1 MINKSIYKT
10 RYQTQDISMT
20 MSKYRVYRLLN
31 KNKVKHKSNQ
41 YHKQTQKNNNKY
53 KSKIIKMTA
62 KQIYK
67 FNMKNIWNKNLKRN
81 KKRMNKKKEKK
92 RQS

>member
-1 MINKSIYKT
+1 
-10 RYQTQDISMT
+10 
-20 MSKYRVYRLLN
+20 
-31 KNKVKHKSNQ
+31 
-41 YHKQTQKNNNKY
+41 
-53 KSKIIKMTA
+53 MTA

-67 FNMKNIWNKNLKRN
+67 SNMKNIWNKNLKRN